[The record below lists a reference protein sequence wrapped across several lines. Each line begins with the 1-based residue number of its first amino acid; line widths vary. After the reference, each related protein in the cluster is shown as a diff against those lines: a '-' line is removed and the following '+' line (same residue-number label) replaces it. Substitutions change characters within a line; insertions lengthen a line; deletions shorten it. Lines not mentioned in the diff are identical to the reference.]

1 MASLLENLIDVLD
14 QENTEYEKL
23 VVLSDRKTPVII
35 QGDIDTLGSIT
46 EQEQEIVGI
55 IQHLEKQRTEALADI
70 ANVVNRDVENLKL
83 INLIQMLAKR
93 PEQQEQLTEV
103 HNKLKATIQKLKE
116 LNEKNQMLLGDAME
130 MVDFNLKMLQGLKS
144 APQTANY
151 SKNAYCTGSSSG
163 RFRRK
168 TITHE
173 VKPNVIIW
181 RFICGKERTAD
192 FPERI
197 EYSSTQPV

>member
-46 EQEQEIVGI
+46 EEIVGI

-151 SKNAYCTGSSSG
+151 SKNAYCTGSSLG
-163 RFRRK
+163 VLHGGFDAK
-168 TITHE
+168 
-173 VKPNVIIW
+173 
-181 RFICGKERTAD
+181 
-192 FPERI
+192 
-197 EYSSTQPV
+197 Q

>member
-55 IQHLEKQRTEALADI
+55 IKQLEKQRTEALADI
-70 ANVVNRDVENLKL
+70 ANVVNRDVETLKL

-151 SKNAYCTGSSSG
+151 SKNAYCTGSSLG
-163 RFRRK
+163 VLQGGFDAK
-168 TITHE
+168 
-173 VKPNVIIW
+173 
-181 RFICGKERTAD
+181 
-192 FPERI
+192 
-197 EYSSTQPV
+197 Q

>member
-151 SKNAYCTGSSSG
+151 SKNAYCTGSSLG
-163 RFRRK
+163 VLQGGFDAAIERVEYKRLGFVTDKGLAVYMWERADCRLPR
-168 TITHE
+168 TH
-173 VKPNVIIW
+173 
-181 RFICGKERTAD
+181 
-192 FPERI
+192 
-197 EYSSTQPV
+197 

>member
-55 IQHLEKQRTEALADI
+55 IQQLEKQRTEALADI

-83 INLIQMLAKR
+83 VS
-93 PEQQEQLTEV
+93 V
-103 HNKLKATIQKLKE
+103 HNVINAC
-116 LNEKNQMLLGDAME
+116 AM
-130 MVDFNLKMLQGLKS
+130 
-144 APQTANY
+144 
-151 SKNAYCTGSSSG
+151 
-163 RFRRK
+163 
-168 TITHE
+168 
-173 VKPNVIIW
+173 
-181 RFICGKERTAD
+181 
-192 FPERI
+192 
-197 EYSSTQPV
+197 

>member
-14 QENTEYEKL
+14 KENTEYEKL

-55 IQHLEKQRTEALADI
+55 IQQLEKQRTEALADI
-70 ANVVNRDVENLKL
+70 ANVVNRDVETLKL
-83 INLIQMLAKR
+83 INLIQM
-93 PEQQEQLTEV
+93 EQQEQLTRV
-103 HNKLKATIQKLKE
+103 HNRLKATIQKLKE
-116 LNEKNQMLLGDAME
+116 INEKNQMLIGDAME

-151 SKNAYCTGSSSG
+151 SKNAYCTGSSLG
-163 RFRRK
+163 VLQGGFDAK
-168 TITHE
+168 
-173 VKPNVIIW
+173 
-181 RFICGKERTAD
+181 
-192 FPERI
+192 
-197 EYSSTQPV
+197 Q

>member
-23 VVLSDRKTPVII
+23 VVLSDHKTPVII

-151 SKNAYCTGSSSG
+151 SKNAYCTGSSLG
-163 RFRRK
+163 VLQGGFDAK
-168 TITHE
+168 
-173 VKPNVIIW
+173 
-181 RFICGKERTAD
+181 
-192 FPERI
+192 
-197 EYSSTQPV
+197 Q